1 MPVKFI
7 TLGTSSWIHTSNLCV
22 VDNLMRHENAI
33 WLAFGY
39 DVKVV
44 IPLIILVAFDSLNP
58 TTNASSMTTIYVA

>member
-1 MPVKFI
+1 
-7 TLGTSSWIHTSNLCV
+7 
-22 VDNLMRHENAI
+22 MRHENAI